1 MPNWQSKEPL
11 HGTPQRLPQRTGQP
25 PQNDFRVGEV
35 RAAPVVALALSSVMS
50 ADRLLSAGT
59 EIEFVDGGAKGN
71 LTFRLKTT
79 GVAPATY
86 GAALKVPIIQ
96 IDDKGRIV
104 SASEAALGTA
114 AGLNSDNDVA
124 LAANSATRLPTQFA
138 VKTYVDAAVTGVM
151 TFRGDIDCSANPNYP
166 AGTKGESYVVSV
178 AGKIGGASGKSVEAG
193 DLIVCRTTNAG
204 GTEAAVGG
212 SWFVLEH
219 NLLGALLS
227 ANNLAD
233 LTNPAT
239 ARTNLGLAIGTN
251 VQAFDADLSALAA
264 LASNGMIVRTGAGTV
279 SARTLT
285 APAAGIAVSN
295 GDGVA
300 GNPTLALAD
309 DLAALEALTGTNTI
323 YFRSAANT
331 WTAVVIGGNLSFI
344 GGTLAVDRT
353 LDDGEY
359 TPTLTNVTNVAAS
372 TPQVTQWYRVG
383 NRVTVFGYIAIDPTA
398 LGAFQVD
405 MSLPVPSNFA
415 NVIQAG
421 GTFSS
426 TASGISQG
434 GGIWSDATNDRVS
447 FIGVATDTANRSY
460 AFQFSYKVI

>member
-1 MPNWQSKEPL
+1 
-11 HGTPQRLPQRTGQP
+11 
-25 PQNDFRVGEV
+25 
-35 RAAPVVALALSSVMS
+35 MS
-50 ADRLLSAGT
+50 ADRLLTAGT
-59 EIEFVDGGAKGN
+59 EIEHVDGGAKGN
-71 LTFRLKTT
+71 LSFRLKTT

-86 GAALKVPIIQ
+86 GAALKIPIIQ
-96 IDDKGRIV
+96 IDSKGRII
-104 SASEAALGTA
+104 SASEASLGTA

-124 LAANSATRLPTQFA
+124 LAAASATRLPTQFA
-138 VKTYVDAAVTGVM
+138 VKTYIDAAVTGVM
-151 TFRGDIDCSANPNYP
+151 SFKGDIDCSANPNYP

-193 DLIVCRTTNAG
+193 DLIVCRATNAG

-219 NLLGALLS
+219 NLLGALLA

-239 ARTNLGLAIGTN
+239 ARANLGLVIGTH
-251 VQAFDADLSALAA
+251 VQAYDADLAALAA
-264 LASNGMIVRTGAGTV
+264 LA
-279 SARTLT
+279 
-285 APAAGIAVSN
+285 
-295 GDGVA
+295 
-300 GNPTLALAD
+300 
-309 DLAALEALTGTNTI
+309 GTNTI
-323 YFRSAANT
+323 YYRSAANT
-331 WTAVVIGGNLSFI
+331 WTAVTIGGNLSFS

-398 LGAFQVD
+398 TGAFQVD
-405 MSLPVPSNFA
+405 MSLPIPSNFA
-415 NVIQAG
+415 NVTQAG

-434 GGIWSDATNDRVS
+434 GGIWSDAANDRVS
-447 FIGVATDTANRSY
+447 FIGVATDAANRSY